1 MQCTVLLLTVFPCRG
16 MVLGW
21 PSPRQ
26 AVLGWE
32 SLVMMCWR
40 HGLGS
45 VQPCGAGVAPGL
57 CTAVNQHA
65 GLATVHRH
73 LYQGGFCVW
82 RSQRSGSSC
91 CMTICASVPVLSWV
105 QCDALQALA
114 SLLGFPFPIESSAK
128 CVPAPR
134 KLMPDRQLPAC
145 RVFAERDGER
155 TSYWCGHKPLV
166 SSLTQGKSACRALQP
181 TSLLFLA
188 FPADMG
194 RGAFVLAVVRKSHL
208 LTLIVTGFV
217 WHFHPCVP

>member
-1 MQCTVLLLTVFPCRG
+1 MLETRAWLCAAVWCWGGTRAVHCSKSACRACHCPQTLVPRGFLCVEESETRQQLLHDN
-16 MVLGW
+16 
-21 PSPRQ
+21 
-26 AVLGWE
+26 
-32 SLVMMCWR
+32 MCQ
-40 HGLGS
+40 L
-45 VQPCGAGVAPGL
+45 
-57 CTAVNQHA
+57 
-65 GLATVHRH
+65 
-73 LYQGGFCVW
+73 
-82 RSQRSGSSC
+82 
-91 CMTICASVPVLSWV
+91 PVLSWV

-128 CVPAPR
+128 CMPAPR

-194 RGAFVLAVVRKSHL
+194 RGAFVLAVVRRSHL